1 MAQYNCSATSLGLS
15 NKKSYAL
22 LTAPGLCF
30 LTISSFLL
38 LSFPVAEASLY
49 SQTDQ
54 VVVLSSDGIDSQLF
68 NSSNAWL
75 VEFYA
80 SWCGHCQRFAP
91 VWKALASDITEWK
104 PAISLA
110 AIDCADKKNRIS
122 CAHFEVNRYPTLK
135 FFQAYSESGSKGE
148 VLQDT
153 SSSAP
158 KLRQLIIDLLESHVE
173 AWPPACP
180 PLEPASAA
188 ELSDFFKT
196 SSEQYLALV
205 FEEASSYV
213 GREVTMDLLQYEKIA
228 VRRVLRSEEA
238 LVSKLGVTHF
248 PSCYLH
254 FPNGTFSR
262 LSVHV
267 EARSFYIY
275 SLRMLPGVERGGY
288 KPVMSLAPERNT
300 TADEWR
306 QFDRSRV
313 YMADLES
320 SLYYSLRVE
329 VGTHSTISG
338 EPLSALKAYITVL
351 VKYFPGRPVV
361 MKLLHSLESWLKS
374 RDDPELQYTALE
386 TVLDNEVQT
395 PDAALPDAWRWVSCQ
410 GSQPQFRGYPCSLW
424 TLFHLLTVQAAHSTH
439 TPVPDPLEVLQAM
452 HGYIQHFF
460 SCREC
465 AAHFKSMAA
474 ETMSRVDSLPRSVL
488 WLWSRHNIV
497 NIRLAGAPSEDP
509 KFPKVLWPP
518 PELCPQCHGELKG
531 EHFWKMDRILEFL
544 EDYFS
549 PDRIL
554 QDYLEGEEELLTR
567 QRAKLAARKEEAA
580 RVVVRKARGA
590 QEAAGGQVTDMGRG
604 EPEADE
610 GEEEGEEEGGE
621 MGNQEEGGVQEETAN
636 HVPWENPE
644 LPRNHKPSIINMKQ
658 REMEE
663 DIVDLDSFVDQHY
676 KSKAL
681 RAHKRSI
688 QKREDKRRP
697 LQIQPENSEAGD
709 YGVVQSHRKKR
720 GLGYVM
726 AREVPLQKQH
736 WLSMLSVGFS
746 RLDISL
752 CVLLYFLSSMCL
764 LGMYLFLKM
773 RLRMPRGKFTLP

>member
-1 MAQYNCSATSLGLS
+1 MPYGDKVDPLLLVPARYRPVFPSQYGTKQAI
-15 NKKSYAL
+15 
-22 LTAPGLCF
+22 LTV
-30 LTISSFLL
+30 LL
-38 LSFPVAEASLY
+38 LSLASEIATVHSSVLCLLLHMPGFY
-49 SQTDQ
+49 PCASSFRDQ
-54 VVVLSSDGIDSQLF
+54 HSQLR
-68 NSSNAWL
+68 L
-75 VEFYA
+75 QPDRLPV
-80 SWCGHCQRFAP
+80 QRQEHQA
-91 VWKALASDITEWK
+91 K
-104 PAISLA
+104 P
-110 AIDCADKKNRIS
+110 
-122 CAHFEVNRYPTLK
+122 
-135 FFQAYSESGSKGE
+135 
-148 VLQDT
+148 QDT

-213 GREVTMDLLQYEKIA
+213 GREVTMDLLQYEKIT

-267 EARSFYIY
+267 EARSFYVY
-275 SLRMLPGVERGGY
+275 SLQMLPGVERGGY
-288 KPVMSLAPERNT
+288 KPIMSLASERNT

-497 NIRLAGAPSEDP
+497 NIRLAENMN
-509 KFPKVLWPP
+509 
-518 PELCPQCHGELKG
+518 E
-531 EHFWKMDRILEFL
+531 R
-544 EDYFS
+544 
-549 PDRIL
+549 
-554 QDYLEGEEELLTR
+554 
-567 QRAKLAARKEEAA
+567 EEAIRLIWFRVA
-580 RVVVRKARGA
+580 DRSQNWLTSYINLTYTAPLKILVAKAEPAGMLPLLVVVGA
-590 QEAAGGQVTDMGRG
+590 THSPPMVVEVEPAGTLPLLAEVGATHSPPRAV
-604 EPEADE
+604 E
-610 GEEEGEEEGGE
+610 GVLAGILLLLVEVGAICHPPME
-621 MGNQEEGGVQEETAN
+621 MEVAPAGIRPLLAEQPRESTGDSSS
-636 HVPWENPE
+636 PENPQE
-644 LPRNHKPSIINMKQ
+644 TPAAPRIHRRLQQP
-658 REMEE
+658 RESTG
-663 DIVDLDSFVDQHY
+663 DS
-676 KSKAL
+676 S
-681 RAHKRSI
+681 S
-688 QKREDKRRP
+688 
-697 LQIQPENSEAGD
+697 PENPQETPAAPRIHRRLQQPRESTGD
-709 YGVVQSHRKKR
+709 SSSPENPQETPAAPRIHRR
-720 GLGYVM
+720 LQQP
-726 AREVPLQKQH
+726 RESTGDSSSPENPQETPAAPRIHRRLQQPRESTGDSSSPENPQETPAAPRIH
-736 WLSMLSVGFS
+736 RRLQQPRESTGDSSSPENPQETPAAPRIHRRLQQALQNLSV
-746 RLDISL
+746 IAA
-752 CVLLYFLSSMCL
+752 
-764 LGMYLFLKM
+764 
-773 RLRMPRGKFTLP
+773 